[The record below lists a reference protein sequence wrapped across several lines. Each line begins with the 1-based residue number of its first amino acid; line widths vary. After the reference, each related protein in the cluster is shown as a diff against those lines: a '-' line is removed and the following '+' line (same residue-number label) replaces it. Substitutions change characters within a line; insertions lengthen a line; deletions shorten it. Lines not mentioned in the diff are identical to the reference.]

1 VEKRE
6 GENICLEKYGA
17 NAKIIDSFKT
27 DNEKTVTN
35 QSDIL
40 HVQKNYFANLYK
52 NKISG
57 ENFWKKK

>member
-1 VEKRE
+1 M
-6 GENICLEKYGA
+6 
-17 NAKIIDSFKT
+17 DSIKT
-27 DNEKTVTN
+27 DNGQTVTN

-57 ENFWKKK
+57 EKFWKKK